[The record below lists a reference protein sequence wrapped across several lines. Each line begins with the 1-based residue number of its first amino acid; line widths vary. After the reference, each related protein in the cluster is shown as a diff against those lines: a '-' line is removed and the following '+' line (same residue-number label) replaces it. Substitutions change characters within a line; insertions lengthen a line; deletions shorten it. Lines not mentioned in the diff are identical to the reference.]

1 MTRVSSCASPE
12 PSGTSVSPGWSRATA
27 PLFFSETGIG
37 QDKIQLRQS
46 VNPGPAPCCSQVP
59 LLWCLCSRREIS
71 TPSSSRRRRQMSSVG
86 VAPARRRGHGSSLL
100 APPPVGARR
109 DAGVRAAPARPAVY
123 VYPRLLQRDR
133 RAEAAAAS
141 ISATVLRSRFHW
153 QQGGQCSAVRPAR
166 VPPARIC
173 IVQPSLVVTRSLG
186 AHRALS
192 CRYQPQD
199 ASTGHGRAPEPAPG
213 SVSSCKS
220 LGGWEVGTDVL
231 VLKMLA
237 FVQTTELLFGTEKN
251 AVTFGYVVLLRGV
264 VKVAKKRRC

>member
-86 VAPARRRGHGSSLL
+86 AAPARRRGHGSSLL

-133 RAEAAAAS
+133 RLQLREFGSGLPGGRVNLCHCAPVAVSLAARRTVQRGTSCPRAAS
-141 ISATVLRSRFHW
+141 TDL
-153 QQGGQCSAVRPAR
+153 
-166 VPPARIC
+166 
-173 IVQPSLVVTRSLG
+173 
-186 AHRALS
+186 HRAAFAS
-192 CRYQPQD
+192 RY
-199 ASTGHGRAPEPAPG
+199 AFAR
-213 SVSSCKS
+213 SS
-220 LGGWEVGTDVL
+220 
-231 VLKMLA
+231 
-237 FVQTTELLFGTEKN
+237 
-251 AVTFGYVVLLRGV
+251 
-264 VKVAKKRRC
+264 

>member
-12 PSGTSVSPGWSRATA
+12 PSGTSVSPGWPRPTA

-86 VAPARRRGHGSSLL
+86 AAPARRRGHGSSLL

-109 DAGVRAAPARPAVY
+109 DAGVGAAPARPAVY

-141 ISATVLRSRFHW
+141 ISATVPDLPLCSGRGFIGSKEDSAARYVLPACRQHGSASCSLR
-153 QQGGQCSAVRPAR
+153 
-166 VPPARIC
+166 
-173 IVQPSLVVTRSLG
+173 
-186 AHRALS
+186 
-192 CRYQPQD
+192 
-199 ASTGHGRAPEPAPG
+199 
-213 SVSSCKS
+213 
-220 LGGWEVGTDVL
+220 
-231 VLKMLA
+231 
-237 FVQTTELLFGTEKN
+237 
-251 AVTFGYVVLLRGV
+251 
-264 VKVAKKRRC
+264 

>member
-12 PSGTSVSPGWSRATA
+12 PSGTSVSPGWSRPTA

-109 DAGVRAAPARPAVY
+109 DAGVGAAPARPVVY

-133 RAEAAAAS
+133 RLQLREFGSGLPGGRVNLCHCARF
-141 ISATVLRSRFHW
+141 ATVLRSRFHW

-173 IVQPSLVVTRSLG
+173 TVQPSLVVTRSLG

-199 ASTGHGRAPEPAPG
+199 AIGRLDRSWQSARACRQFRAAK
-213 SVSSCKS
+213 V
-220 LGGWEVGTDVL
+220 
-231 VLKMLA
+231 
-237 FVQTTELLFGTEKN
+237 EKN
-251 AVTFGYVVLLRGV
+251 SVYAT
-264 VKVAKKRRC
+264 VKYNLSSMCY